1 MKSGIVQIYQLEE
14 NADYNTGTITDK
26 PKIPFKVKIPLCLGA
41 LISHKHVLTTK
52 LCFGHYE
59 RFVAAKMPYKQMGRC
74 HLISNLNLKCWVLC
88 VVFFLRPPNPANT
101 GRAAVLYT
109 AQLL

>member
-14 NADYNTGTITDK
+14 DADYNTGTLTDK

-52 LCFGHYE
+52 LCFGYHQRY
-59 RFVAAKMPYKQMGRC
+59 VAPKMPYNQTESC
-74 HLISNLNLKCWVLC
+74 HLNSNLNLCKSKGIHH
-88 VVFFLRPPNPANT
+88 FLPAH
-101 GRAAVLYT
+101 RANKL
-109 AQLL
+109 

>member
-14 NADYNTGTITDK
+14 NAEYNTGTITDK

-59 RFVAAKMPYKQMGRC
+59 RFVAAKMPYRQMGSC
-74 HLISNLNLKCWVLC
+74 HLISNLKLEC
-88 VVFFLRPPNPANT
+88 
-101 GRAAVLYT
+101 
-109 AQLL
+109 LLFTCPQGK

>member
-14 NADYNTGTITDK
+14 NAEYNTGTITDK

-59 RFVAAKMPYKQMGRC
+59 RFVAAKMPYKQMGSG
-74 HLISNLNLKCWVLC
+74 HLISNIK
-88 VVFFLRPPNPANT
+88 
-101 GRAAVLYT
+101 
-109 AQLL
+109 LLLSI